1 MTVSLKEM
9 KKRLGLT
16 PEQLAKI
23 DERTQQLIDEEL
35 TLRELRKVHR
45 LTQESMASLLGIE
58 QDSVS
63 RMERRADM
71 LLSTMI
77 SYVAAMGGRLRLVA
91 ESPDRAPVEVKL
103 SDLNDEEPVS
113 KRRVSRAKKV
123 EQLTPLVLAEP

>member
-71 LLSTMI
+71 LLSTMS

-91 ESPDRAPVEVKL
+91 EFPDRAPVEVKL